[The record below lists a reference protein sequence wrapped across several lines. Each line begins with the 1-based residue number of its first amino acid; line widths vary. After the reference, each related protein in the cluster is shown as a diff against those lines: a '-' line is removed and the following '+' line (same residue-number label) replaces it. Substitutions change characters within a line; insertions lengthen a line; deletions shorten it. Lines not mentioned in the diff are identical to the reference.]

1 MSHNFASFRTAV
13 EDAKDDAEREEIFKK
28 GTVRSKCVRTE
39 RYKYIRYHETKPL
52 IEELWDIQK
61 DPLELNNLVNDSS
74 YATVLA
80 LMRQK
85 CDEYIQM
92 AESEQN

>member
-1 MSHNFASFRTAV
+1 VSKACFQSRV
-13 EDAKDDAEREEIFKK
+13 YREHQAD
-28 GTVRSKCVRTE
+28 
-39 RYKYIRYHETKPL
+39 KYIRYHETKPL

-74 YATVLA
+74 RAAVLS